1 MKISLPLSISRE
13 LLAGQ
18 VVTTHLGHWEGTDI
32 NINDCSPPL
41 VKNRLR
47 LSQVHC
53 SCSQEQKS
61 WLLVRKEAHRTSLN
75 QFALLSVILKHV

>member
-1 MKISLPLSISRE
+1 MKIRLPFSISRE

-18 VVTTHLGHWEGTDI
+18 SVTTHLGHWEGTDI

-41 VKNRLR
+41 DKNWLH
-47 LSQVHC
+47 LSQILC
-53 SCSQEQKS
+53 GCSQEQKS
-61 WLLVRKEAHRTSLN
+61 WLLVREEAPRTSLN